1 MKAYVV
7 YIITDYAH
15 PLAVTTNKS
24 KAEQYM
30 KKCKEEDKYYH
41 KYWIDTVDISN
52 NIFEFDSI

>member
-1 MKAYVV
+1 
-7 YIITDYAH
+7 
-15 PLAVTTNKS
+15 
-24 KAEQYM
+24 M